1 MDHKVFYLYMNIT
14 DFNKLHLNQR
24 FSLILYSG
32 QHLSTIKLQ
41 DFKASLYA
49 MEGSYVEVYH
59 NTITND
65 IEEITTLRG
74 TEPRLNLYAT
84 AVNLSHLYLR
94 D

>member
-1 MDHKVFYLYMNIT
+1 
-14 DFNKLHLNQR
+14 
-24 FSLILYSG
+24 
-32 QHLSTIKLQ
+32 
-41 DFKASLYA
+41 
-49 MEGSYVEVYH
+49 MEGSYIEVYH

-94 D
+94 N